1 MKTTKRFNCLRNYA
15 RTYARDTELL
25 PEAVSEDLTA
35 KLTKAERAF
44 TSLQNNIGYD
54 DYLTDLANTL
64 ENALVDL
71 GLAIED
77 ILIEEEVQ

>member
-1 MKTTKRFNCLRNYA
+1 MKTTKRFNCLR
-15 RTYARDTELL
+15 TYARDYGDTGLV
-25 PEAVSEDLTA
+25 AGTSEDLIE
-35 KLTKAERAF
+35 KLTKVEQAF

-77 ILIEEEVQ
+77 ILIEEEC

>member
-1 MKTTKRFNCLRNYA
+1 MKTTKRFNCLRTYA
-15 RTYARDTELL
+15 RTYGDTGLAL
-25 PEAVSEDLTA
+25 GTSEDLIE
-35 KLTKAERAF
+35 KLTKVEQAF

-54 DYLTDLANTL
+54 DYLVDLASTL

-77 ILIEEEVQ
+77 ILIEEEC

>member
-1 MKTTKRFNCLRNYA
+1 MKTTKRFNCLRAYA
-15 RTYARDTELL
+15 KTYGDIGLVAGT
-25 PEAVSEDLTA
+25 SEDLIE
-35 KLTKAERAF
+35 KLTKVEQAF

-64 ENALVDL
+64 ENAIVDL

-77 ILIEEEVQ
+77 ILIEEEC

>member
-1 MKTTKRFNCLRNYA
+1 MKTTKRFNCLRTYA
-15 RTYARDTELL
+15 RTYGDTGLAL
-25 PEAVSEDLTA
+25 GTSEDLIE
-35 KLTKAERAF
+35 KLTKVEQAF

-54 DYLTDLANTL
+54 DYLVDLANTL

-77 ILIEEEVQ
+77 ILFEEEC

>member
-1 MKTTKRFNCLRNYA
+1 MKTTKRFNCLR
-15 RTYARDTELL
+15 TYAKTCADTGLV
-25 PEAVSEDLTA
+25 AGTSEDLIE
-35 KLTKAERAF
+35 KLTKVEQAF

-54 DYLTDLANTL
+54 DYLVDLASTL

-77 ILIEEEVQ
+77 ILLEEEC

>member
-15 RTYARDTELL
+15 KTYGDTGLV
-25 PEAVSEDLTA
+25 AGTSEDLID
-35 KLTKAERAF
+35 KLTKVEQAF

-54 DYLTDLANTL
+54 DYLVDLAQSL
-64 ENALVDL
+64 ENAIVDL

-77 ILIEEEVQ
+77 ILIEEEC

>member
-1 MKTTKRFNCLRNYA
+1 MKTTKRFNCLRHYA
-15 RTYARDTELL
+15 KTYADTGLAL
-25 PEAVSEDLTA
+25 GTSEDLIE
-35 KLTKAERAF
+35 KLTKVEQAF

-54 DYLTDLANTL
+54 DYLNDLASTL

-77 ILIEEEVQ
+77 ILLEEEC

>member
-1 MKTTKRFNCLRNYA
+1 MKTTKRFNCLR
-15 RTYARDTELL
+15 TYAKTYGDTGLAL
-25 PEAVSEDLTA
+25 GTSEDLIE
-35 KLTKAERAF
+35 KLTKVEQAF

-54 DYLTDLANTL
+54 DYLVDLASTL

-77 ILIEEEVQ
+77 ILIEEEC

>member
-1 MKTTKRFNCLRNYA
+1 MKTTKRFNCLR
-15 RTYARDTELL
+15 TYAKTYGDTGLAL
-25 PEAVSEDLTA
+25 GTSEDLIE
-35 KLTKAERAF
+35 KLTKVEQAF

-54 DYLTDLANTL
+54 DYLVDLSNTL

-77 ILIEEEVQ
+77 ILIEEEC

>member
-1 MKTTKRFNCLRNYA
+1 MKTTKRFNCLR
-15 RTYARDTELL
+15 TYAKTYGNTGLAL
-25 PEAVSEDLTA
+25 GTSEDLIE
-35 KLTKAERAF
+35 KLTKVEQAF

-54 DYLTDLANTL
+54 DYLNDLASTL

-77 ILIEEEVQ
+77 ILIEEEC